1 VSNLPSKPQPQAHVL
16 QTTSRSRGPTGTLAA
31 PSGHGPGS
39 DPSASGHE
47 LRAATPR
54 PRLAIVLLSVLTAIW
69 LAAQLAAGLAM
80 NVHTWPVAGFPMFSE
95 KRPVVSERRIE
106 ARTRSGRLV
115 AVKPGDFGLTD
126 LQFLNYQRGMV
137 SEAGMVKPKAA
148 DRLGRLAALWNRQH
162 PDDPAVSM
170 VLTHVVHPLP
180 YGTPARPPQMVR
192 WSAS

>member
-1 VSNLPSKPQPQAHVL
+1 MSNLHAEPQPQAHVL
-16 QTTSRSRGPTGTLAA
+16 QATSRSRGPTGTLAA
-31 PSGHGPGS
+31 PSDRGPVI
-39 DPSASGHE
+39 DPSANGQGV
-47 LRAATPR
+47 RAAIPR
-54 PRLAIVLLSVLTAIW
+54 RRLAVVVLSVLTAIW

-95 KRPVVSERRIE
+95 QRPVVSERRVE

-126 LQFLNYQRGMV
+126 LQFLNYQRGMM

-148 DRLGRLAALWNRQH
+148 DRLGRLAAIWNRQH

-170 VLTHVVHPLP
+170 ALTQVVHPLP
-180 YGTPARPPQMVR
+180 YGTPARSPQIVR
-192 WSAS
+192 WSAW